1 MAKPYMCGDEMPV
14 YIPDGGCDC
23 NYTLEQVESI
33 DYAVSYALMLNGEQ
47 VGQTV
52 NVPKDVY
59 VSRGNINTVVTPDV
73 PYEGAIVGDKY
84 LTLSFYNNDSKVNI
98 PMKELVS
105 ASYVIV
111 EELPEEGSASVIYL
125 VPRQGGG
132 YDRYI
137 YSNNEWVN
145 IGDAQ
150 IDLSNYYTKAET
162 DALFNGYIKEDEEG
176 DASISRNLELGG
188 SCYAQNYYC
197 TSPQVSLGSWYGNAI
212 VTGDGKAFWFSIP
225 TGRVFK
231 PGTTISK
238 VTCSLVARI
247 SNAAGGGE
255 YVISGSSGISLATLD
270 TSTSF
275 RFYNANHTQKTIS
288 ASNIACHLY
297 GGTNIIITLTGTDNY
312 TFTGTSA
319 KNANL
324 NDNAATTQINDIVV
338 HLNIP
343 S

>member
-1 MAKPYMCGDEMPV
+1 MAKPYMCGDELPV

-23 NYTLEQVESI
+23 NYTLEQVENVN
-33 DYAVSYALMLNGEQ
+33 YAVSYALMLNGEQ

-59 VSRGNINTVVTPDV
+59 VSRGNINTVVTPNV

-105 ASYVIV
+105 ASYMIV

-162 DALFNGYIKEDEEG
+162 DAEIASEIASALTDYYTKEEIDEGSIDFRDISSELTFTTTTGSFQSKKAYQYGRLIVLDVVVKNTSQTASGDNMYAGTLSPAKYRPVAAARSADYTGAHAVIYNLQTNGALYARN
-176 DASISRNLELGG
+176 ASP
-188 SCYAQNYYC
+188 
-197 TSPQVSLGSWYGNAI
+197 T
-212 VTGDGKAFWFSIP
+212 SIP
-225 TGRVFK
+225 N
-231 PGTTISK
+231 GTS
-238 VTCSLVARI
+238 
-247 SNAAGGGE
+247 
-255 YVISGSSGISLATLD
+255 
-270 TSTSF
+270 
-275 RFYNANHTQKTIS
+275 
-288 ASNIACHLY
+288 
-297 GGTNIIITLTGTDNY
+297 LTGA
-312 TFTGTSA
+312 FTYIMKGTS
-319 KNANL
+319 
-324 NDNAATTQINDIVV
+324 
-338 HLNIP
+338 
-343 S
+343 